1 MTHAVHQAFP
11 GNTHWIKK
19 EWYKKSYIYTNKDMG
34 LFFLVIIPILLL
46 LLLLLL
52 LSVWW
57 QFNENI
63 LVTPRHHPGACEW
76 ERDSHKQTC
85 KSEKN
90 GRVKTSVW
98 SGFKRNATHGGE
110 ETGRK
115 QEEKKISPKN
125 HWLFRLDSFPCDWK
139 QKNFCFT
146 SLFVCFL
153 QGRGGLNSTVRLWN
167 TWLWKK
173 KPFQISLWELISTYY
188 LNVCD

>member
-1 MTHAVHQAFP
+1 
-11 GNTHWIKK
+11 
-19 EWYKKSYIYTNKDMG
+19 MG

-63 LVTPRHHPGACEW
+63 LVTPSHRPGACEW
-76 ERDSHKQTC
+76 ERDRVTNKHARVRKMGEWKQVFGVDLR
-85 KSEKN
+85 EMPPME
-90 GRVKTSVW
+90 
-98 SGFKRNATHGGE
+98 A
-110 ETGRK
+110 RK

-153 QGRGGLNSTVRLWN
+153 RGRGGLNSTIRLWN

-173 KPFQISLWELISTYY
+173 NPFQISLWELISTYY